1 MADLNQSK
9 SEQISL
15 KRSLTLPLVV
25 MFGLAYLAPTV
36 VFNYYGVITASTK
49 GMMALSYL
57 ITTIVMFFTAWSY
70 AKMAAAYPQAG
81 SAYTYVQK
89 SIGPRAGFLTGWV
102 MLLDYLLMPMACY
115 LLLGVYVNTYFP
127 AVPVWVTVV
136 AIAAIGAVINI
147 IGMKTATIVDTIIIA
162 SQICFCILLI
172 IVITKFVM
180 GGGGSGTLIDRS
192 ALYNPE
198 NFKASAVFTGASILC
213 VSFLGFDAVT
223 TMAEETKNP
232 KKNIPRAIMIVA
244 VGAGLAFTVI
254 AYFLQIAWPRG
265 FAEIADPD
273 SGIFELLTRIDAD
286 FMSDIFF
293 ITDNLSSFICALAG
307 LAAVS
312 RILYTMGRDN
322 ILPKK
327 AFGRLSAK
335 FQTPIFNI
343 ILTSIIALSA
353 IFYADNVF
361 GAVSLVSFGAITGF
375 VLVNLSVIIHYFY
388 REKRRSGRDIFAYL
402 VMPGIG
408 LAVSL
413 FLWFNIDTSAKIL
426 GGVWLAIGI
435 VYLAFKTKGF
445 RVLPEEMKHMNFD
458 EE

>member
-1 MADLNQSK
+1 MTDLNQSNNDRV
-9 SEQISL
+9 SL

-36 VFNYYGVITASTK
+36 VFNYYGVITESTK

-70 AKMAAAYPQAG
+70 AKMATAYPQAG

-127 AVPVWVTVV
+127 AIPVWVTVV
-136 AIAAIGAVINI
+136 VIAAIGAVINI
-147 IGMKTATIVDTIIIA
+147 VGMKTATIIDTIIIA
-162 SQICFCILLI
+162 AQICFCILLI
-172 IVITKFVM
+172 IVIAKFVT
-180 GGGGSGTLIDRS
+180 GGGGSGTLVDSR

-198 NFKASAVFTGASILC
+198 KFNASAVFTGAAILC

-232 KKNIPRAIMIVA
+232 KKNIPKAIMIVA
-244 VGAGLAFTVI
+244 VGAGLSFTVI
-254 AYFLQIAWPRG
+254 AYFCQIAWPMG
-265 FAEIADPD
+265 FEEIVDPD
-273 SGIFELLTRIDAD
+273 SGIFELLTRINAD
-286 FMSDIFF
+286 FMSNIFF

-327 AFGRLSAK
+327 LFGKLSIK

-343 ILTSIIALSA
+343 LLTSIIALSA

-375 VLVNLSVIIHYFY
+375 ILVNLSVIVHYVY
-388 REKRRSGRDIFAYL
+388 REKRRSGKELLQYL
-402 VMPGIG
+402 IMPGIG
-408 LAVSL
+408 LAVSV
-413 FLWFNIDTSAKIL
+413 FLWINIDASAKLL
-426 GGVWLAIGI
+426 GGAWLLLGI

-445 RVLPEEMKHMNFD
+445 RVLPKEMEEINFD
-458 EE
+458 E